1 MDLNQFV
8 YDAIKREAEKRGALP
23 QFARR
28 NAEIGMQMYKRSS
41 FGQKTAIKMIEQSVK
56 DAIKESKAF
65 NKSIKTAKGK

>member
-8 YDAIKREAEKRGALP
+8 YDAIKKEAEKRDALP

-28 NAEIGMQMYKRSS
+28 NARIGCQMYKQSS
-41 FGQKTAIKMIEQSVK
+41 FFDKTVGKMIERMVK
-56 DAIKESKAF
+56 EAVKESKAF